1 MTTVKPIIKL
11 PPRSKSCTTRS
22 VYQDNNNSNSYDS
35 TQQQQYIVSQNIY
48 FEDNENRLSDY
59 DIQRLFQE
67 YNLYEYVST
76 FSRMLSIFLYTMT

>member
-11 PPRSKSCTTRS
+11 PPRSKSMTTRS
-22 VYQDNNNSNSYDS
+22 VYQDNNIYD
-35 TQQQQYIVSQNIY
+35 QQEQQQYIVSQNIY

-67 YNLYEYVST
+67 YSLYEYV
-76 FSRMLSIFLYTMT
+76 